1 VGELGDV
8 CGADRARREVFALRR
23 RGDGLTQRDEGELF
37 GVKV

>member
-8 CGADRARREVFALRR
+8 CGAHRAGGEVFALAG